1 MKIVVLKFGGT
12 SVGNIERIKK
22 VAKIITTYKKKKF
35 KVIVVSSAMSGITND
50 LIKKSQK
57 ISSSFDQAEYDT
69 LLASGEQISC
79 ALIAGRLNE
88 IGYKSRSWLSWQIPI
103 ITNGPH
109 KAARI
114 AKIDKKK
121 ILKYINSG
129 GIPIITGFQGI
140 DDNFRITTLGRGG
153 TDASAIMIAKFF
165 DATNCVIY
173 TDVEGVYTT
182 DPNLVK
188 NAKKIPQISYE
199 EMLELASQGAK
210 VLQTRSV
217 ELAMRKKTKL
227 SVRSSIKPN
236 KSGTLVTEE
245 NSKLENN
252 TVSGIAYSKD
262 EAKITLSK
270 VLDKPGVS
278 SKIFGPLSKGNIN
291 VDMILQNVSQD
302 GKYAN
307 LSFTL
312 PRGDLEKALKIL
324 KKEKSSI
331 GYRKINSSNNISKIS
346 VVGVGMRSHAG
357 VAQTLFETLGKN
369 KINIQVI
376 TTSEIKISI
385 LIDDQF
391 TDLAVQKLHQAYKL
405 HK

>member
-1 MKIVVLKFGGT
+1 MKLKVLKFGGT
-12 SVGNIERIKK
+12 SVGSKEAIFRSASIISKWSKK
-22 VAKIITTYKKKKF
+22 YK
-35 KVIVVSSAMSGITND
+35 VVTVLSAMSGETD
-50 LIKKSQK
+50 RLINLTKLFSKNPNPYDYDNA
-57 ISSSFDQAEYDT
+57 ISS
-69 LLASGEQISC
+69 GENVSC
-79 ALIAGRLNE
+79 SLMSIYLNS
-88 IGYKSRSWLSWQIPI
+88 IKIKSKSLMSWQIPI
-103 ITNGPH
+103 FTSDEH
-109 KAARI
+109 MKSR
-114 AKIDKKK
+114 
-121 ILKYINSG
+121 ILKVDKNKIFKEFNNSDVLL
-129 GIPIITGFQGI
+129 IPGFQGI
-140 DDNFRITTLGRGG
+140 NSKNEITTLGRGG
-153 TDASAIMIAKFF
+153 SDTSAVAVAASLDAECI
-165 DATNCVIY
+165 IY
-173 TDVEGVYTT
+173 TDVEGVFTT

-188 NAKKIPQISYE
+188 NAKKISQISYE

-236 KSGTLVTEE
+236 SSGTVVTEE

-262 EAKITLSK
+262 EAKITLSR

-278 SKIFGPLSKGNIN
+278 SKIFSPLAKGNIN

-312 PRGDLEKALKIL
+312 PRNDLEKALKIL
-324 KKEKSSI
+324 KKEKSKI
-331 GYRKINSSNNISKIS
+331 GYKRINSSNNISKIS
-346 VVGVGMRSHAG
+346 VIGVGMRSHAG

-385 LIDDQF
+385 LIDEKF
-391 TDLAVQKLHQAYKL
+391 TDLAVQKLHKAYKL
-405 HK
+405 HI

>member
-1 MKIVVLKFGGT
+1 MKVKVLKFGGT
-12 SVGNIERIKK
+12 SVGSIEAIKRSASIISNWSKKYK
-22 VAKIITTYKKKKF
+22 VVA
-35 KVIVVSSAMSGITND
+35 VLSAMAGETD
-50 LIKKSQK
+50 KLINLTKSFSK
-57 ISSSFDQAEYDT
+57 SPNPIDYDNAIST
-69 LLASGEQISC
+69 GENISC
-79 ALIAGRLNE
+79 ALMSIHLNS
-88 IGYKSRSWLSWQIPI
+88 IKIKSKSLLSWQIPI
-103 ITNGPH
+103 YTSIEHMKSRILKIDGNKITNELS
-109 KAARI
+109 
-114 AKIDKKK
+114 DFDV
-121 ILKYINSG
+121 LV
-129 GIPIITGFQGI
+129 IPGFQGI
-140 DDNFRITTLGRGG
+140 NSKQEITTLGRGG
-153 TDASAIMIAKFF
+153 SDTSAVAVASALNSECI
-165 DATNCVIY
+165 IY

-182 DPNLVK
+182 DPNLVR
-188 NAKKIPQISYE
+188 NAKKISQISYE

-236 KSGTLVTEE
+236 KSGTTVTDE
-245 NSKLENN
+245 NNKLENN

-278 SKIFGPLSKGNIN
+278 SRIFGPLAKGNIN

-302 GKYAN
+302 GQYAN

-312 PRGDLEKALKIL
+312 PRSDLDKALKIL
-324 KKEKSSI
+324 KKEKTNI
-331 GYRKINSSNNISKIS
+331 GYKRINSSNNISKIS

-357 VAQTLFETLGKN
+357 VAQTLFDTLGKN

-385 LIDDQF
+385 LINEEF
-391 TDLAVQKLHQAYKL
+391 TDLAVQKLHHAYKL
-405 HK
+405 NK

>member
-1 MKIVVLKFGGT
+1 MKLKVLKFGGT
-12 SVGNIERIKK
+12 SVGSKEAIIRSASIISKWSKK
-22 VAKIITTYKKKKF
+22 YKVVA
-35 KVIVVSSAMSGITND
+35 VLSAMSGETD
-50 LIKKSQK
+50 RLINLTKLFSKNPNPYDYDNA
-57 ISSSFDQAEYDT
+57 ISS
-69 LLASGEQISC
+69 GENVSC
-79 ALIAGRLNE
+79 SLMSIYLNS
-88 IGYKSRSWLSWQIPI
+88 IKIKSKSLMSWQIPI
-103 ITNGPH
+103 FTSDEH
-109 KAARI
+109 MKSRI
-114 AKIDKKK
+114 LKVDKNK
-121 ILKYINSG
+121 ILKELNNNDVLL
-129 GIPIITGFQGI
+129 IPGFQGI
-140 DDNFRITTLGRGG
+140 NSKNEITTLGRGG
-153 TDASAIMIAKFF
+153 SDTSAVAVAASLDAECI
-165 DATNCVIY
+165 IY
-173 TDVEGVYTT
+173 TDVEGVFTT

-188 NAKKIPQISYE
+188 NAKKISQISYE

-236 KSGTLVTEE
+236 SSGTVVTEE

-252 TVSGIAYSKD
+252 TVSVIAYSKD
-262 EAKITLSK
+262 EAKITLSR

-278 SKIFGPLSKGNIN
+278 SKIFSPLAKVNIN

-312 PRGDLEKALKIL
+312 PRNDLEKALKIL
-324 KKEKSSI
+324 KKEKSKI
-331 GYRKINSSNNISKIS
+331 GYKRINSSNNISKIS
-346 VVGVGMRSHAG
+346 VIGVGMRSHAG

-385 LIDDQF
+385 LIDEKF
-391 TDLAVQKLHQAYKL
+391 TDLAVQKLHKAYKL
-405 HK
+405 HI

>member
-1 MKIVVLKFGGT
+1 MKLKVLKFGGT
-12 SVGNIERIKK
+12 SVGSKEAIIRSASIISKWSKK
-22 VAKIITTYKKKKF
+22 YKVVA
-35 KVIVVSSAMSGITND
+35 VLSAMSGETD
-50 LIKKSQK
+50 RLINLTKLFSKNPNPYDYDNA
-57 ISSSFDQAEYDT
+57 ISS
-69 LLASGEQISC
+69 GENVSC
-79 ALIAGRLNE
+79 SLMSIYLNS
-88 IGYKSRSWLSWQIPI
+88 IKIKSKSLMSWQIPI
-103 ITNGPH
+103 FTSDEH
-109 KAARI
+109 MKSRI
-114 AKIDKKK
+114 LKVDKNK
-121 ILKYINSG
+121 ILKEFNNNDVLL
-129 GIPIITGFQGI
+129 IPGFQGI
-140 DDNFRITTLGRGG
+140 NSKNEITTLGRGG
-153 TDASAIMIAKFF
+153 SDTSAVAVAASLDAECI
-165 DATNCVIY
+165 IY
-173 TDVEGVYTT
+173 TDVEGVFTT

-188 NAKKIPQISYE
+188 NAKKISQISYE

-236 KSGTLVTEE
+236 SSGTVVTEE

-262 EAKITLSK
+262 EAKITLSR

-278 SKIFGPLSKGNIN
+278 SKIFSPLAKGNIN

-302 GKYAN
+302 GKNAN

-312 PRGDLEKALKIL
+312 PRNDLEKALKIL
-324 KKEKSSI
+324 KKEKSKI
-331 GYRKINSSNNISKIS
+331 GYKRINSSNNISKIS
-346 VVGVGMRSHAG
+346 VIGVGMRSHAG

-385 LIDDQF
+385 LIDEKF
-391 TDLAVQKLHQAYKL
+391 TDLAVQKLHKAYKL
-405 HK
+405 HI

>member
-1 MKIVVLKFGGT
+1 MKVKVLKFGGT
-12 SVGNIERIKK
+12 SVGSPEAIMRSASIISDWSKK
-22 VAKIITTYKKKKF
+22 HK
-35 KVIVVSSAMSGITND
+35 VVSVLSAMSGETD
-50 LIKKSQK
+50 RLINLVKTFSKNPNSMDYDNAISIGENLSCSLMSIYLNSIK
-57 ISSSFDQAEYDT
+57 I
-69 LLASGEQISC
+69 
-79 ALIAGRLNE
+79 
-88 IGYKSRSWLSWQIPI
+88 KSRTLLSWQIPI
-103 ITNGPH
+103 RTSNEH
-109 KAARI
+109 MKSRI
-114 AKIDKKK
+114 LSIEHDKIFKELQDYDV
-121 ILKYINSG
+121 LL
-129 GIPIITGFQGI
+129 IPGFQGI
-140 DDNFRITTLGRGG
+140 NAKNEITTLGRGG
-153 TDASAIMIAKFF
+153 SDTSAVAVAAAIDAECI
-165 DATNCVIY
+165 IY
-173 TDVEGVYTT
+173 TDVDGVYTT

-227 SVRSSIKPN
+227 SVRSSMKP
-236 KSGTLVTEE
+236 KTSGTVVAEE

-252 TVSGIAYSKD
+252 TVSGIAYSND
-262 EAKITLSK
+262 EAKITLSR

-278 SKIFGPLSKGNIN
+278 SKIFGPLAKGNIN

-302 GKYAN
+302 GKFAN

-324 KKEKSSI
+324 KKEKTNI
-331 GYRKINSSNNISKIS
+331 GYRKINSSNSISKIS

-357 VAQTLFETLGKN
+357 VAQTLFDTLGKN

-385 LIDDQF
+385 LIDEKFSDI
-391 TDLAVQKLHQAYKL
+391 AVQKLHQAFKLYK
-405 HK
+405 

>member
-1 MKIVVLKFGGT
+1 MKVKVLKFGGT
-12 SVGNIERIKK
+12 SVGSVEAIKRSGLIISNWSKKYK
-22 VAKIITTYKKKKF
+22 VVA
-35 KVIVVSSAMSGITND
+35 VLSAMAGETD
-50 LIKKSQK
+50 RLINLTKSFCK
-57 ISSSFDQAEYDT
+57 SPNPIDYDNAISS
-69 LLASGEQISC
+69 GENISC
-79 ALIAGRLNE
+79 ALMSVYLNSLK
-88 IGYKSRSWLSWQIPI
+88 IKSKSLLSWQIPI
-103 ITNGPH
+103 NTSIEH
-109 KAARI
+109 MKSRI
-114 AKIDKKK
+114 LNINENK
-121 ILKYINSG
+121 ILKDLSSYDVLL
-129 GIPIITGFQGI
+129 IPGFQGI
-140 DDNFRITTLGRGG
+140 NSKQEITTLGRGG
-153 TDASAIMIAKFF
+153 SDTSAVAVASSLNAECI
-165 DATNCVIY
+165 IY

-188 NAKKIPQISYE
+188 NAKKISQISYE

-236 KSGTLVTEE
+236 KAGTIVTKES
-245 NSKLENN
+245 SKLENN

-270 VLDKPGVS
+270 VQDKPGVS
-278 SKIFGPLSKGNIN
+278 SKIFGPLAKGNIN

-302 GKYAN
+302 GKNAN

-312 PRGDLEKALKIL
+312 PRSDLEKALRIL
-324 KKEKSSI
+324 KKEKAKI
-331 GYRKINSSNNISKIS
+331 GYKRINSSNNISKIS

-385 LIDDQF
+385 LINEDF

>member
-1 MKIVVLKFGGT
+1 MKVKVLKFGGT
-12 SVGNIERIKK
+12 SVGSLEAIKRS
-22 VAKIITTYKKKKF
+22 ASIISNWSKKN
-35 KVIVVSSAMSGITND
+35 KVIVVLSAMAGETD
-50 LIKKSQK
+50 RLINLSKSFTK
-57 ISSSFDQAEYDT
+57 TPNPIDYDNAIST
-69 LLASGEQISC
+69 GENVSC
-79 ALIAGRLNE
+79 ALMSIYLNS
-88 IGYKSRSWLSWQIPI
+88 IKIKSKSLLSWQIPI
-103 ITNGPH
+103 HTSNEH
-109 KAARI
+109 MKSRI
-114 AKIDKKK
+114 LNIEVDK
-121 ILKYINSG
+121 ILKELTNYDVLLV
-129 GIPIITGFQGI
+129 PGFQGI
-140 DDNFRITTLGRGG
+140 NSKHEITTLGRGG
-153 TDASAIMIAKFF
+153 SDTSAVAVAAAFNTECI
-165 DATNCVIY
+165 IY
-173 TDVEGVYTT
+173 TDVQGVYTT

-188 NAKKIPQISYE
+188 NAKKITQISYE

-262 EAKITLSK
+262 EAKITLSR

-278 SKIFGPLSKGNIN
+278 SRIFGPLSKGNIN